1 MRNRI
6 SRNRVDPFTDLIF
19 NILLGFVLLFF
30 ISILFINPITKLGNV
45 NLKAEYIITIDWP
58 DNLPDDIDLW
68 VRDPNGEIVSYLNKD
83 AGWLHLDRD
92 DRGIINDKVKIG
104 DQELIYPLNREVVTL
119 RGLIPGEYTVNVFL
133 YEHESKRPVDVKL
146 TIEKVNP
153 SLKLVYFNSISLPS
167 KDTEITIAR
176 FNLNQKGNYS
186 ILPNRLSILTPYQLQ
201 SY

>member
-6 SRNRVDPFTDLIF
+6 SRNHVDPFTDLIF

-92 DRGIINDKVKIG
+92 DRGIINDRVKIG
-104 DQELIYPLNREVVTL
+104 DQELVYPLNREVVTL

-153 SLKLVYFNSISLPS
+153 SLKLVSFNSISLPS

-186 ILPNRLSILTPYQLQ
+186 ILPNRLSILTPYQLE

>member
-6 SRNRVDPFTDLIF
+6 SRNHVDPFTDLIF

-92 DRGIINDKVKIG
+92 DRGIINDRVKIG
-104 DQELIYPLNREVVTL
+104 DQELVYPLNREVVTL

-176 FNLNQKGNYS
+176 FNLNQNGNYS
-186 ILPNRLSILTPYQLQ
+186 ILPNRLSILTPYQLE

>member
-92 DRGIINDKVKIG
+92 DRGIINDRVKIG
-104 DQELIYPLNREVVTL
+104 DQELVYPLNREVVTL

-186 ILPNRLSILTPYQLQ
+186 ILPNRLSILTPYRLE

>member
-1 MRNRI
+1 M
-6 SRNRVDPFTDLIF
+6 
-19 NILLGFVLLFF
+19 
-30 ISILFINPITKLGNV
+30 
-45 NLKAEYIITIDWP
+45 
-58 DNLPDDIDLW
+58 
-68 VRDPNGEIVSYLNKD
+68 
-83 AGWLHLDRD
+83 
-92 DRGIINDKVKIG
+92 
-104 DQELIYPLNREVVTL
+104 

-186 ILPNRLSILTPYQLQ
+186 ILPNRLSILTPYQLE

>member
-1 MRNRI
+1 MGNRI
-6 SRNRVDPFTDLIF
+6 SRNHVDPFTDLIF

-92 DRGIINDKVKIG
+92 DRGIINDRVKIG
-104 DQELIYPLNREVVTL
+104 DQELVYPLNREVVTL

-186 ILPNRLSILTPYQLQ
+186 ILPNRLSILTPYQLE

>member
-6 SRNRVDPFTDLIF
+6 SRNHVDPFTDLIF

>member
-6 SRNRVDPFTDLIF
+6 SRNHVDPFTDLIF

-186 ILPNRLSILTPYQLQ
+186 ILPNRFSILTPYQLE

>member
-92 DRGIINDKVKIG
+92 DRGIINDRVKIG
-104 DQELIYPLNREVVTL
+104 DQELVYPLNREVVTL

-186 ILPNRLSILTPYQLQ
+186 ILPNRLSILTPYQLE

>member
-6 SRNRVDPFTDLIF
+6 SRNHVDPFTDLIF

-92 DRGIINDKVKIG
+92 DRGIINDRVKIG
-104 DQELIYPLNREVVTL
+104 DQELVYPLNREVVTL

-186 ILPNRLSILTPYQLQ
+186 ILPNRFSILTPYQLE

>member
-6 SRNRVDPFTDLIF
+6 SRNHVDPFTDLIF

-92 DRGIINDKVKIG
+92 DRGIINDRVKIG
-104 DQELIYPLNREVVTL
+104 DQELVYPLNREVVTL

-186 ILPNRLSILTPYQLQ
+186 ILPNRLSILTPYQLE

>member
-1 MRNRI
+1 MRNKI
-6 SRNRVDPFTDLIF
+6 SRNHVDPFTDLIF

-92 DRGIINDKVKIG
+92 DRGIINDRVKIG
-104 DQELIYPLNREVVTL
+104 DQELVYPINREVVTL

-153 SLKLVYFNSISLPS
+153 SLRLVYFNSISLPS

-186 ILPNRLSILTPYQLQ
+186 ILPNRLSILTPYQLE

>member
-1 MRNRI
+1 MRNRN
-6 SRNRVDPFTDLIF
+6 SRNHVDPFTDLIF

-92 DRGIINDKVKIG
+92 DRGIINDRVKIG
-104 DQELIYPLNREVVTL
+104 DQELVYPLNREVVTL

-186 ILPNRLSILTPYQLQ
+186 ILPNRLSILTPYQLE

>member
-1 MRNRI
+1 MRNKI
-6 SRNRVDPFTDLIF
+6 SRNHVDPFTDLIF

-92 DRGIINDKVKIG
+92 DRGIINDRVKIG
-104 DQELIYPLNREVVTL
+104 DQELVYPLNREVVTL

-146 TIEKVNP
+146 TIEPLICRVFGKFF
-153 SLKLVYFNSISLPS
+153 S
-167 KDTEITIAR
+167 
-176 FNLNQKGNYS
+176 
-186 ILPNRLSILTPYQLQ
+186 
-201 SY
+201 

>member
-6 SRNRVDPFTDLIF
+6 SRNHVDPFTDLIF

-92 DRGIINDKVKIG
+92 DRGIINDRVKIG
-104 DQELIYPLNREVVTL
+104 DQELVYPINREVVTL

-186 ILPNRLSILTPYQLQ
+186 ILPNRLSILTPYRLE

>member
-186 ILPNRLSILTPYQLQ
+186 ILPNRLSILTPYQLE

>member
-6 SRNRVDPFTDLIF
+6 SRNHVDPFTDLIF

-92 DRGIINDKVKIG
+92 DRGIINDRVKIG
-104 DQELIYPLNREVVTL
+104 DQELVYPLNREVVTL

-153 SLKLVYFNSISLPS
+153 SLRLVYFNSISLPS

-186 ILPNRLSILTPYQLQ
+186 ILPNRFSILTPYQLE

>member
-6 SRNRVDPFTDLIF
+6 SRNHVDPFTDLIF

-92 DRGIINDKVKIG
+92 DRGIINDRVKIG
-104 DQELIYPLNREVVTL
+104 DQELVYPLNREVVTL

>member
-6 SRNRVDPFTDLIF
+6 SRNHVDPFTDLIF

-186 ILPNRLSILTPYQLQ
+186 ILPNRLSILTPYRLE

>member
-6 SRNRVDPFTDLIF
+6 SRNHVDPFTDLIF

-176 FNLNQKGNYS
+176 FNLNQEGNYS
-186 ILPNRLSILTPYQLQ
+186 ILPNRLSILTPYQLE

>member
-1 MRNRI
+1 MRNRV
-6 SRNRVDPFTDLIF
+6 SRNHVDPFTDLIF

-186 ILPNRLSILTPYQLQ
+186 ILPNRFSILTPYQLE

>member
-186 ILPNRLSILTPYQLQ
+186 ILPNRFSILTPYQLE

>member
-1 MRNRI
+1 MRNRA
-6 SRNRVDPFTDLIF
+6 SRNHVDPFTDLIF

-186 ILPNRLSILTPYQLQ
+186 ILPNRLSILTPYQLE

>member
-6 SRNRVDPFTDLIF
+6 SRNHVDPFTDLIF

-92 DRGIINDKVKIG
+92 DRGIINDRVKIG

-186 ILPNRLSILTPYQLQ
+186 ILPNRLSILTPYQLE

>member
-6 SRNRVDPFTDLIF
+6 SRNHVDPFTDLIF

-92 DRGIINDKVKIG
+92 DRGVINDRVKIG
-104 DQELIYPLNREVVTL
+104 DQELVYPLNREVVTL

-186 ILPNRLSILTPYQLQ
+186 ILPNRLSILTPYRLE

>member
-6 SRNRVDPFTDLIF
+6 SRNHVDPFTDLIF

-186 ILPNRLSILTPYQLQ
+186 ILPNRLSILTPYQLE

>member
-45 NLKAEYIITIDWP
+45 NLKAEYIITVDWP

-92 DRGIINDKVKIG
+92 DRGIINDRVKIG
-104 DQELIYPLNREVVTL
+104 DQELVYPLNREVVTL

-186 ILPNRLSILTPYQLQ
+186 ILPNRFSILTPYQLE

>member
-6 SRNRVDPFTDLIF
+6 SRNHVDPFTDLIF

-92 DRGIINDKVKIG
+92 DRGIINDRVKIG
-104 DQELIYPLNREVVTL
+104 DQELVYPLNREVVTL

-176 FNLNQKGNYS
+176 FNLNQEGNYS
-186 ILPNRLSILTPYQLQ
+186 ILPNRLSILTPYQLE